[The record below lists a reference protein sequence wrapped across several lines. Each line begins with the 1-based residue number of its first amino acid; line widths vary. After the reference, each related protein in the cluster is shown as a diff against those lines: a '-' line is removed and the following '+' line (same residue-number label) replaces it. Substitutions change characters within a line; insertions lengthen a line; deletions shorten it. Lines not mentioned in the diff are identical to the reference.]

1 MTLSKLKASGYMES
15 YHDPDYKRVV
25 QEAISKSA
33 EDPYAVASLLGRY
46 LQPVLKYAQSI
57 KDYDSVCWICDV
69 FRRIKVEVFPLE
81 EPPICS
87 ADCEIGQLKVLYKA
101 GVKDAGIRKS
111 EDLGIPEELSGKD
124 TKGV

>member
-15 YHDPDYKRVV
+15 YPDPDYKRVV

-57 KDYDSVCWICDV
+57 KDYDLVCWICDV

-87 ADCEIGQLKVLYKA
+87 ADCEIGRFKVLYKA

-111 EDLGIPEELSGKD
+111 EDLGVPEELSGKD